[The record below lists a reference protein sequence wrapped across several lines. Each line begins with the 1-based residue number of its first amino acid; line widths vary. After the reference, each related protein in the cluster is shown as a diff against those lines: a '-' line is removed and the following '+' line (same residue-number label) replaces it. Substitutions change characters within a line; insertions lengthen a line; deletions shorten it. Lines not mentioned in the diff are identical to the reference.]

1 MQDLGA
7 FDDGRGGDDAE
18 DGSSCGAVHDF
29 QVAQHSAAGNDDAA
43 EAAAR
48 RESYAMF
55 DDGWLQVACD
65 VRHVTCDIQRVT
77 FGRDVL

>member
-7 FDDGRGGDDAE
+7 FDDEKGGDDAE
-18 DGSSCGAVHDF
+18 DGSSCGAVDDF
-29 QVAQHSAAGNDDAA
+29 HVAHSAAPNDDDAEAAAPNDDDA

-65 VRHVTCDIQRVT
+65 V
-77 FGRDVL
+77 